1 MIIRYF
7 KEYYRLKP
15 GYQETTQII
24 AGVGLV
30 GGIFLFWNVIGP
42 ILGQAARPS
51 GGDPFQEYSSFKLLL
66 VFLGLPLS
74 IWLALI
80 AASLLQVLFKKLTLA
95 EAIGFSCGFRYP
107 GDWLKEKSDVAIREE
122 KIRELDE
129 RLKGP

>member
-7 KEYYRLKP
+7 KEYYLLKP
-15 GYQETTQII
+15 KYQDTTQII

-30 GGIFLFWNVIGP
+30 GGIVLFWNVIGP
-42 ILGQAARPS
+42 ILGQAARPA
-51 GGDPFQEYSSFKLLL
+51 GGDPFQEYASWKLVL

-74 IWLALI
+74 IWLVLI
-80 AASLLQVLFKKLTLA
+80 ATALLQVLLSKLTLA
-95 EAIGFSCGFRYP
+95 EALDFGCRFRYP
-107 GDWLKEKSDVAIREE
+107 GHWLKEKSDVTIREE